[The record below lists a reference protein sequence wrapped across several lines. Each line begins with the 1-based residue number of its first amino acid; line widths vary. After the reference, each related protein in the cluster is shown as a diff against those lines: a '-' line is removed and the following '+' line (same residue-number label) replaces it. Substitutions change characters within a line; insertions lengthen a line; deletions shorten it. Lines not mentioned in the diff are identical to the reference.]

1 MSKVVL
7 DTSAVLAYLFDE
19 KGTEQVEQLLEH
31 STCLISSVNY
41 AELVSKLVDKGM
53 PLADAIAAIDNLEL
67 EFRVQDKP
75 QAELN
80 ADLRPISKPFGLS
93 LGDRACLALG
103 MIENL
108 PVVTADRIWEKLPST
123 ISVKV
128 IR

>member
-53 PLADAIAAIDNLEL
+53 TSADAVAAIDNLEL
-67 EFRVQDKP
+67 EFIAQDKH
-75 QAELN
+75 QAEIN

-103 MIENL
+103 LIENL